1 MYGATVE
8 VSTEKKDRTRNA
20 SLVAVMPSDWDEI
33 EMYGLTLGWYNN
45 VNLYTAR
52 NTYRFKW
59 FIGLNITINIIL
71 SEIELV
77 MSSDCRWF
85 MITSC
90 YKNITW
96 TAAILVEHNC
106 KLLSFDWFCACVFVP
121 FSHQFRFVVVN
132 QHRLHW
138 RCRFHC
144 KYAPHFVSSCSTKIT
159 NPSLYPRLWFVQR
172 LPCIDA
178 SAIRRWIP
186 NDTFNR
192 ETRQSQNTERRF
204 NTNMV
209 SILLR

>member
-45 VNLYTAR
+45 VNLHTAR

-96 TAAILVEHNC
+96 TAAISNTIASSFRSIGFVRVFSYHFHINFG
-106 KLLSFDWFCACVFVP
+106 LSLSINIDCIGDAVFIA
-121 FSHQFRFVVVN
+121 STHHTLFRLAQRKSQIHHYIQGFGLYRDCLALMPALFLDGFQMTHSIAKRDRV
-132 QHRLHW
+132 
-138 RCRFHC
+138 
-144 KYAPHFVSSCSTKIT
+144 KIQ
-159 NPSLYPRLWFVQR
+159 NDDL
-172 LPCIDA
+172 
-178 SAIRRWIP
+178 IP
-186 NDTFNR
+186 IWLAFY
-192 ETRQSQNTERRF
+192 
-204 NTNMV
+204 
-209 SILLR
+209 

>member
-45 VNLYTAR
+45 VNLHTAR

-144 KYAPHFVSSCSTKIT
+144 NIQGFGLYRDCLALMPALFLDGFQMTHSIAKRDRVKIQ
-159 NPSLYPRLWFVQR
+159 NDDL
-172 LPCIDA
+172 
-178 SAIRRWIP
+178 IP
-186 NDTFNR
+186 IWLAFY
-192 ETRQSQNTERRF
+192 
-204 NTNMV
+204 
-209 SILLR
+209 